1 MNELASFGCLSRRAS
16 RADPASRR
24 RARVGTRPPSLEP
37 GERVVQEDGLVHAA
51 GTDGPI
57 WRVECGFVR
66 LDLPSA
72 KGDHFAGLA
81 LPGDPL
87 GLESL
92 VAGRYLLRA
101 TAITQVRLLPWDRPA
116 EGDACR
122 EAAAIAMH
130 ASLQATQLFAIRS
143 GKPMDRVRGLL
154 IYLAG
159 ECGADRVGTLPI
171 PQLRHLA
178 DITDLA
184 IETVSR
190 CVAEL
195 SRHGAIRRT
204 GRSAIELDLEAL
216 AAAR

>member
-1 MNELASFGCLSRRAS
+1 MKNVASFGCLSRRGS
-16 RADPASRR
+16 RADPARRR
-24 RARVGTRPPSLEP
+24 RARADAPAPELAP
-37 GERVVQEDGLVHAA
+37 DERLVPEDGVIHAA
-51 GTDGPI
+51 GTEGTV

-81 LPGDPL
+81 LPGDAV
-87 GLESL
+87 GLESI

-101 TAITQVRLLPWDRPA
+101 TAITQVRLRPWTRPV
-116 EGDACR
+116 EGDACH

-195 SRHGAIRRT
+195 SRGGAIRRA